1 MYQEFNGKEIDL
13 GNAPEVLLPKW
24 NSPKETFTSYQVQI
38 DKILKA
44 VIDFEVNDDESSRKI
59 LNAYSDSKF
68 LLKEVEE
75 IKRKICAP
83 YKHFINLVNESYK
96 ACKYQAEISQEVITK
111 KLSSYQDKLNQL
123 KEIGQ
128 NDNKNT
134 FEYLSLSI
142 EEIVQNDQ
150 KIGSTEKTI
159 VSHKIDKT
167 FCVIDINLVPKEY
180 LKVDEGKINQAIK
193 MGVSNI
199 PGIQIIEN
207 KKMILRRR

>member
-96 ACKYQAEISQEVITK
+96 ACKYQAEISQQVITI
-111 KLSSYQDKLNQL
+111 KLSSYQDHVDQL

-134 FEYLSLSI
+134 FVYLS
-142 EEIVQNDQ
+142 
-150 KIGSTEKTI
+150 
-159 VSHKIDKT
+159 
-167 FCVIDINLVPKEY
+167 
-180 LKVDEGKINQAIK
+180 
-193 MGVSNI
+193 
-199 PGIQIIEN
+199 
-207 KKMILRRR
+207 